1 MRKSYMFAACS
12 AVVLASIFSSSAQAL
27 TLSIPSI
34 PSIVVGGLKIAV
46 PVAPVIVVPVKP
58 VIAPPPTAPS
68 IASFFAGK
76 K

>member
-12 AVVLASIFSSSAQAL
+12 AVVLGALFSSSAQAL

-34 PSIVVGGLKIAV
+34 PAIVVAGVKVTV
-46 PVAPVIVVPVKP
+46 PVAPVVVVPVKP